1 MKMEGRTC
9 TKQKARRLRETRAD
23 EDGEME
29 MDKECEVNVE
39 LICERDCCYGAEN
52 CSLTDIVSAS

>member
-1 MKMEGRTC
+1 MKMEGRTH

-29 MDKECEVNVE
+29 MD
-39 LICERDCCYGAEN
+39 
-52 CSLTDIVSAS
+52 